1 MDQFEKHIR
10 ENKHLFDDKK
20 PDKSKIWQ
28 AISTE
33 LEETE
38 AKVIPLWKTSK
49 FRAAAS
55 IVIILG
61 IVGFFSVNF
70 MSNVNNTAT
79 NNEDNIELNEINKHY
94 KGVVAYHVQLVENN
108 TNISSEDKIE
118 FLSFMGELDEEYEVL
133 KLEMN
138 QGLANELV
146 LEAII
151 KNYKKRIELIEN
163 LLAQINN
170 SKKIE
175 SDETYI
181 L

>member
-20 PDKSKIWQ
+20 PDKTKIWQ
-28 AISTE
+28 AISAE
-33 LEETE
+33 LDETE

-55 IVIILG
+55 VVIILG

-79 NNEDNIELNEINKHY
+79 NNEENIELNEINKHY
-94 KGVVAYHVQLVENN
+94 QGVVAYHVKLVENN

-118 FLSFMGELDEEYEVL
+118 FLSFMDELDEEYEVF

-138 QGLANELV
+138 QDLDNELV